1 MSVVFVL
8 VGACS
13 AGTSEDDGIE
23 SATESVPDNPV
34 SVTLEST
41 SPPTS
46 VEKEQPLSASAAAL
60 ADVLTR
66 TGVDITSDVGIGA
79 SPFAVPSWQIEPL
92 ALEAI
97 SRGGILG
104 SVIDDMAP
112 MPDELPSMSFLLAGW
127 VTSADSPGARWS
139 AEVLGDE
146 DWSAAPEVTFPIVVI
161 NLFLADVLMPSP
173 DAVEATTED
182 AAGLRGPASVAGFR
196 QRVSAGPLQ
205 QPCPLV
211 GLWVDVQL
219 ELIFQS
225 AALFALSGAIPA
237 PVGAYFNVA
246 GKLVLADLGLLKLLL
261 ETEWAVQKVLIG
273 QAFAVL
279 GTFALFAS
287 GLAGWTATLTA
298 STSSDR
304 FAVGDEPD
312 RPQTFTAALTAPFP
326 QWAPDIAEC
335 AAAQGI
341 DLPDPSGA
349 GSSAAWH
356 VTGLPALGT
365 ETGRDAKFGS
375 SGTAELR
382 WNTGRENT
390 DDGDP
395 IIGTVEATV
404 LADSDARLKMLEM
417 WSAAYEASL
426 SQAVSLAI
434 AVLPQLNELAD
445 TFGDMVEAAVPPNAS
460 ATVAVTYHD
469 EPCETATSLSDGRWT
484 GPLTID
490 VTGDPFFSAG
500 TIQTVGTGQ
509 MTVDVAGPVV
519 TGDWSLSVTASGTVE
534 TEESI
539 SILEQ
544 FLMQASGPVTGT
556 PAVPVIEGTFEYNG
570 LMYVALLAE
579 DIEVDVPFG
588 DTVSATETLT
598 LTHVDCRSATG
609 TFIPSFNAT
618 AQGFVG
624 FSGLAV
630 WTAIKD

>member
-1 MSVVFVL
+1 
-8 VGACS
+8 
-13 AGTSEDDGIE
+13 
-23 SATESVPDNPV
+23 
-34 SVTLEST
+34 
-41 SPPTS
+41 
-46 VEKEQPLSASAAAL
+46 
-60 ADVLTR
+60 
-66 TGVDITSDVGIGA
+66 
-79 SPFAVPSWQIEPL
+79 
-92 ALEAI
+92 
-97 SRGGILG
+97 
-104 SVIDDMAP
+104 
-112 MPDELPSMSFLLAGW
+112 MPDELPSMSFLMAGW

-139 AEVLGDE
+139 AEVLGAE
-146 DWSAAPEVTFPIVVI
+146 DWSAAPAVTFPSAVL
-161 NLFLADVLMPSP
+161 NLFLADVLTPPP
-173 DAVEATTED
+173 DAVAATTEE
-182 AAGLRGPASVAGFR
+182 AAGLRGPSTAAGFR
-196 QRVSAGPLQ
+196 QRVSATPLQ

-211 GLWVDVQL
+211 GVWVDAQL
-219 ELIFQS
+219 EQIFQL
-225 AALFALSGAIPA
+225 AALFASSGAIPP
-237 PVGAYFNVA
+237 PVGAYINVA
-246 GKLVLADLGLLKLLL
+246 GELVLADLGQLKLLL

-312 RPQTFTAALTAPFP
+312 RPQTFTAGLTAPFP
-326 QWAPDIAEC
+326 DWAPPIAEC

-365 ETGRDAKFGS
+365 ETSRDAKFGS

-382 WNTGRENT
+382 WNTGRENS
-390 DDGDP
+390 DDGDS

-404 LADSDARLKMLEM
+404 VADSDARLKMLET
-417 WSAAYEASL
+417 WTAAYQASL
-426 SQAVSLAI
+426 SEAVYLAV
-434 AVLPQLNELAD
+434 AVLPQLDDLLD
-445 TFGDMVEAAVPPNAS
+445 TFGDMLAATVAPTAS

-469 EPCETATSLSDGRWT
+469 EPCDTATSLSDGRWT
-484 GPLTID
+484 GPLAID

-500 TIQTVGTGQ
+500 TVQTVGTGE

-539 SILEQ
+539 SVLEQ
-544 FLMQASGPVTGT
+544 FLMQASGSVTGA
-556 PAVPVIEGTFEYNG
+556 PAVPVIEGTFEYTG

-579 DIEVDVPFG
+579 DLEIDVPFG
-588 DTVSATETLT
+588 DIVSGTETLT

-618 AQGFVG
+618 AQGFAG

-630 WTAIKD
+630 WTATKD